1 MSNDEYIESQK
12 AMLAMIES
20 GRFPMLARLAEHP
33 EVSECIVLGIDHPD
47 LGQEVAAVVVA
58 TPDADVDSLGD
69 RLREHAAAAL
79 AYFKVPTQWRVT
91 RTPLPRNATGKVV
104 RRDVEL

>member
-33 EVSECIVLGIDHPD
+33 EVGPDFDTIFEFGLKVFLDGLAVLIEGRTPGERHGQSSPD
-47 LGQEVAAVVVA
+47 L
-58 TPDADVDSLGD
+58 S
-69 RLREHAAAAL
+69 
-79 AYFKVPTQWRVT
+79 
-91 RTPLPRNATGKVV
+91 
-104 RRDVEL
+104 